1 VAEAAAP
8 TKGPAPSES
17 VKAQPA
23 APTSLEQ
30 APVPWAGL
38 RSGASSVAAAAA
50 AEADPRSLVW
60 LQRSAGNRAV
70 LQALGATSRGLGTFG
85 HEAHRHRAHADQ
97 QPQPHQDVI
106 QRDVGFGGRVPVE
119 FNFDLTEGMLPG
131 KEALSAGFFSVTKAS
146 FSLKGYVDIGEKGD
160 QSARAGPQAGSDKK
174 SGLKI
179 DATLAAIKTKEKF
192 LDMPAS
198 IALKGAA
205 LGGFEKSE
213 ISASVEARLPP
224 LVVEGK
230 LTLAGVDYSLETIE
244 KNGKPQWKF
253 ATLGISGGGIFEHS
267 YEEPSGMQVKLNGT
281 ATLGLEFAPNW
292 GRILRQVGEQYS
304 KALLRNA
311 LRNMLTAEVGLA
323 GAGIAITV
331 ASTLA
336 ALDDWDEIKA
346 IGKAADDATTSYV
359 GGYVGTLAGGKSS
372 AATGAAAP
380 GSGSGAF
387 FDLGLSDATKKLDE
401 IVTKLQQNP
410 AFQEYGFTAE
420 ELKGAM
426 AEMIGEQAAALGEQV
441 RSQNEQRIKIAFLQ
455 KWKSRPRGL
464 MERFM
469 GTREVNEKYV
479 RTYLG
484 LPLEGPLDADA
495 EAGAAAAAP
504 AAPAAAPD

>member
-1 VAEAAAP
+1 MAESATA

-17 VKAQPA
+17 TKAQPA
-23 APTSLEQ
+23 LPASDEPAPATL
-30 APVPWAGL
+30 AGVW
-38 RSGASSVAAAAA
+38 SGASPAVAAAAA
-50 AEADPRSLVW
+50 AEVDPRSLVW

-70 LQALGATSRGLGTFG
+70 LQAIRSRPRRPEPRPESR
-85 HEAHRHRAHADQ
+85 HEPRD
-97 QPQPHQDVI
+97 DVV
-106 QRDVGFGGRVPVE
+106 QRDMGFGGRVPVE

-131 KEALSAGFFSVTKAS
+131 KEALSAGFFSVSKAS

-160 QSARAGPQAGSDKK
+160 QSARAGVQAGSDKK

-179 DATLAAIKTKEKF
+179 DTTLAAIKTKEKF
-192 LDMPAS
+192 LGMPAS
-198 IALKGAA
+198 ISLKGAA

-244 KNGKPQWKF
+244 KQGKPQWKF
-253 ATLGISGGGIFEHS
+253 ATLGISGGGIFEHT
-267 YEEPSGMQVKLNGT
+267 YEEPGGMQVKLNGT
-281 ATLGLEFAPNW
+281 ATLGLEFVPNW

-311 LRNMLTAEVGLA
+311 LRNVLTAEVGIA

-336 ALDDWDEIKA
+336 SLDDWDEIKA

-359 GGYVGTLAGGKSS
+359 AGYVGTLAGGKSG

-380 GSGSGAF
+380 GGGSSGF
-387 FDLGLSDATKKLDE
+387 FDLGTSDGTKKLDE

-410 AFQEYGFTAE
+410 AFQEFGFSAE
-420 ELKGAM
+420 ELKGAL
-426 AEMIGEQAAALGEQV
+426 AEAIGTQAAAIGEQV
-441 RSQNEQRIKIAFLQ
+441 RSENEQRIKIAFLE

-469 GTREVNEKYV
+469 GTRETNEKYV

-484 LPLEGPLDADA
+484 LPLTGTPDPDA

-504 AAPAAAPD
+504 AASPD